1 MSLIINNNL
10 SALNTH
16 RNLSRSGSSMSK
28 AIEKL
33 SSGYQINVGA
43 DDPSGLIISE
53 QLRSQISGLER
64 AVRNSSEASNLIG
77 IAEGALNEMNSI
89 LKKMRALAIHAAN
102 SGVTSPEQVAADQA
116 EMDSGIA
123 TLDRIAN
130 TTRYSDQYLLN
141 GSKEL
146 VYDINTVVNGPNDH
160 QLLDTKQTRV
170 DQIFKRDGVKMTVG
184 FAGEKNRYQA
194 NTDTSAKRAY
204 LEADNADGLCQIDD
218 RGNVTEKQEF
228 ILTGSQGSRMFTFK
242 KGEHLGAIVSSINNV
257 RDSTGIGAALTFAS
271 DIRIDKTTGGT
282 YKGSTPDYDNNL
294 PSEGRG
300 GYDDGSY
307 VYQSG
312 DVQIY
317 GAGLNDPATSKIKNV
332 NITPDAAASF
342 KVGFN
347 CDGDG
352 KIYAKIVDKS
362 TNSIEYYK
370 DKECTMLIGKGDD
383 KFFAA
388 VNNSG
393 IPSSPTQNLDGI
405 FIELNDKN
413 CEDLDVFE
421 IGFIGQRLDNQKD
434 MNVSGLQGWT
444 MVDNSVISGVN
455 LGVNTSEK
463 GQIYFRYSPVEF
475 AEDGKTVKTFKVE
488 AFTDSSY
495 QKQYL
500 VATSEV
506 IPNNMNVFEEEEK
519 DEDWIIGGDDKKQEQ
534 LAGQTVRLES
544 VQMANGQDSGL
555 SITLTIPKPGVLEG
569 MTGMTLDDLRA
580 SSPEMEQ
587 WFTEYDKIKG
597 EYETAVAAYKKYK
610 EETYDVTV
618 KDEEAKKKAYDKAV
632 AEYEK
637 QLAKKNEAQDTRDA
651 ANDDH
656 LTAKNEFEAQLLT
669 SLKNMIETS
678 GMMDKAL
685 TELNAM
691 VGGYPNEFGDKFLE
705 EIAAQTKR
713 TLSGSAF
720 NSTLDTTIEDYAK
733 RVRNNIEGAIKNNP
747 VGYYRHF
754 ENNVG
759 GPRDKDTAD
768 AVLTNILNQVEQNI
782 EDTLHADMPAQLA
795 LFDEDTSVD
804 EAFDTVK
811 AGLTTDIG
819 HLDALAAPGT
829 TPSKTDELLDVI
841 KTVAADF
848 LSNNTLLKPPPNSE
862 TPAQYAARFAAAMND
877 VGTSQWY
884 IDNITV
890 PGSPAAVAVTN
901 ILNAVVAEVDG
912 DVENHVVK
920 SFAAVAKDYRQ
931 TEAKTMDKFVTDK
944 GALAPDKA
952 RLEELDEVIDP
963 STVRSGYGYNFVK
976 DFSAE
981 ISKWIDANIDSYSNM
996 ETFRSELTGYLQ
1008 STANDMLAVGKYSYI
1023 FGQQPPPADA
1033 QALKNI
1039 GTITTGILDAVDT
1052 KLAGMTKAEIQ
1063 RMSETDIRRIANA
1076 ALSDGIYL
1084 KDDFEYLNTKNASGT
1099 AILDQMKAAAD
1110 GYLGTAYDP
1119 LTDDVK
1125 TYMDGLE
1132 TAIRGAVTGA
1142 QPFTGMLASDKAV
1155 ATGVMDQLIGVLTND
1170 YFTEVKNN
1178 IEKGVQDSAGGFH
1191 KFDAVINQHRQ
1202 SNSSASGE
1210 EWYDLVDV
1218 GGLTPDNVDALQT
1231 IINDTVANFLSNIPS
1246 TADSTALAAYLA
1258 SFETDLTQALEGSH
1272 TYNANPAMTAVNTLM
1287 AAIAAEITPLVEN
1300 IFEDGVEAY
1309 RTNAEVGDLFDLQIS
1324 QDTNPA
1330 HSAMDQLNKVPD
1342 PVTGVLNNYG
1352 DQLLEEIDAKVK
1364 DYLENTANYTDFTYS
1379 NFRDKFVD
1387 DITKLLTDPLTG
1399 DVWAKLGADQ
1409 DLKDA
1414 AETIIEESLKKM
1426 TKPKEGETNYLRDY
1440 AEKRVAYDKA
1450 EAKLQTAITAME
1462 DAEKEMDAAD
1472 AALEVAKDA
1481 TALAQ
1486 DRLDELKDAVTELN
1500 DDWAA
1505 YKKQHDLY
1513 AAGADG
1519 ANSVTPKGEQVGS
1532 ITFTNLGMR
1541 IYSTDYGSAETIRIQ
1556 NKTGQLFY
1564 QYLDADSLDKKMV
1577 AADTTVQVAG
1587 DDAQISLNGAPIFT
1601 TGLTANTTTPDFSGS
1616 LVFNQGTLGKTS
1628 LAITGYDQGKYFS
1641 KATDLQGVEE
1651 NEPDIQAYER
1661 SFEPPALT
1669 VPMGSGDPALGTQT
1683 GLRNAQNQPIDL
1695 YVDFTQLDPT
1705 VQVKI
1710 TNLGKPTDVKIT
1722 YDYDSVSGVGK
1733 IRIDASRM
1741 MPLWGDDDTEDT
1753 NEYLKMNND
1762 LFAKWKNDNPTV
1774 TNEETI
1780 QAARDDIYQQVLNE
1794 RGELI
1799 IEEEVNIS
1807 NLSDGYYVTN
1817 PNLKGLYITSSDLI
1831 DMAKSQSDE
1840 GPLTMQTTP
1849 NNGELL
1855 LKVNTYAT
1863 NPRSTTSESM
1873 SDFVGGM
1880 QFQLGATEGNQD
1892 RTIYSI
1898 QSMSMSNLGRIT
1910 WEGTDY
1916 CLQDVLGGGIASLT
1930 KDPILAMRVLQ
1941 QAVDDVSGLRSRL
1954 GAFQSNMLQTNI
1966 NSLEVAI
1973 ENITKT
1979 ESAIRDT
1986 DMAAEST
1993 QFTRFQIM
2001 QQAGTSMLAQA
2012 NQISQNVLSLLQ

>member
-218 RGNVTEKQEF
+218 QGNVTEKQEF

-271 DIRIDKTTGGT
+271 DIRIDKTTNGT

-506 IPNNMNVFEEEEK
+506 IPNNMNVYEEEEK
-519 DEDWIIGGDDKKQEQ
+519 DEDWIIGGEEKKQEQ

-587 WFTEYDKIKG
+587 WFTEYDTIKK
-597 EYETAVAAYKKYK
+597 EYEDAVAAYKARK
-610 EETYDVTV
+610 EEHYDPAK
-618 KDEEAKKKAYDKAV
+618 KDEETKKKEYDKAV

-637 QLAKKNEAQDTRDA
+637 ALAKKNEAQDARDA
-651 ANDDH
+651 AQDNL
-656 LTAKNEFEAQLLT
+656 LTDANEFEAQLLT
-669 SLKNMIETS
+669 SLKNMVETS
-678 GMMDKAL
+678 GMMGKAL
-685 TELNAM
+685 DDLNALT
-691 VGGYPNEFGDKFLE
+691 GGYPNGFGEKFLE
-705 EIAAQTKR
+705 EIATQTKR
-713 TLSGSAF
+713 TLTGSAF
-720 NSTLDTTIEDYAK
+720 NTVIDGNIEDFAQ
-733 RVRNNIEGAIKNNP
+733 RVRDNIEGAIKNSP
-747 VGYYRHF
+747 TGYYRHF
-754 ENNVG
+754 KNNVG
-759 GPRDKDTAD
+759 GAQDKNTAD
-768 AVLTNILNQVEQNI
+768 SVIRNILDQVQDNI
-782 EDTLHADMPAQLA
+782 VDTLEADLPAQIA
-795 LFDEDTSVD
+795 AFDQGASVD
-804 EAFDTVK
+804 
-811 AGLTTDIG
+811 
-819 HLDALAAPGT
+819 DALATVKGAQANNIRDLDLADPTANPKLSDQLLTTIKNAIATYKATAPAFDDDLTDYTDDMVTAVNTAVINAAWYTALAPGNLT
-829 TPSKTDELLDVI
+829 AQGNARDIRDAIMGEVEDDFEAHVLKSHQNVATD
-841 KTVAADF
+841 F
-848 LSNNTLLKPPPNSE
+848 
-862 TPAQYAARFAAAMND
+862 
-877 VGTSQWY
+877 
-884 IDNITV
+884 
-890 PGSPAAVAVTN
+890 
-901 ILNAVVAEVDG
+901 
-912 DVENHVVK
+912 
-920 SFAAVAKDYRQ
+920 RQ
-931 TEAKTMDKFVTDK
+931 NEAKTI
-944 GALAPDKA
+944 DKA
-952 RLEELDEVIDP
+952 VTAMGDVAPNKANLAELDEVIDP

-976 DFSAE
+976 DFAAE
-981 ISKWIDANIDSYSNM
+981 IQTWIKDNINKYNNM
-996 ETFRSELTGYLQ
+996 EDFRSDLTGALQ
-1008 STANDMLAVGKYSYI
+1008 STATDMMSAGKYSYI
-1023 FGQQPPPADA
+1023 FGKQTPPQDA
-1033 QALKNI
+1033 KALQDI
-1039 GTITTGILDAVDT
+1039 GTLTTGILNAVDT
-1052 KLAGMTKAEIQ
+1052 KLADMTKNEI
-1063 RMSETDIRRIANA
+1063 RNLSETDIRRIANA
-1076 ALSDGIYL
+1076 SINDGVYL
-1084 KDDFEYLNTKNASGT
+1084 KDDFEYLNTKDGVGT
-1099 AILDQMKAAAD
+1099 KILDELTTAAD
-1110 GYLGTAYDP
+1110 TFFSTTPFNPGTHTVTSYLGLLENALDGVKAGTLITSLGVDQSTGEALVDR
-1119 LTDDVK
+1119 LVDVMK
-1125 TYMDGLE
+1125 D
-1132 TAIRGAVTGA
+1132 
-1142 QPFTGMLASDKAV
+1142 
-1155 ATGVMDQLIGVLTND
+1155 D
-1170 YFTEVKNN
+1170 YFTQITTN
-1178 IEKGVQDSAGGFH
+1178 IDSKIKDTSGGYDRFDSAIANDRQTGHASDWNTLGTTHTGVDLDVLQEYIQTEVSDYLATLSGLSTTAQVDAFLTNLTDNT
-1191 KFDAVINQHRQ
+1191 FRDQLRANQPYLASIPAATTLINAVLDNIPALIQPTIATAFEDAVT
-1202 SNSSASGE
+1202 E
-1210 EWYDLVDV
+1210 Y
-1218 GGLTPDNVDALQT
+1218 
-1231 IINDTVANFLSNIPS
+1231 
-1246 TADSTALAAYLA
+1246 TADSGM
-1258 SFETDLTQALEGSH
+1258 D
-1272 TYNANPAMTAVNTLM
+1272 
-1287 AAIAAEITPLVEN
+1287 
-1300 IFEDGVEAY
+1300 
-1309 RTNAEVGDLFDLQIS
+1309 DLFELYVSVSSDP
-1324 QDTNPA
+1324 TYT
-1330 HSAMDQLNKVPD
+1330 AMQHLNGVVD
-1342 PVTGVLNNYG
+1342 PTTGELANYG

-1364 DYLENTANYTDFTYS
+1364 DYLENAALPDPYSFTQ
-1379 NFRDKFVD
+1379 FRDDFITTITNDLTNANGSTNAITWPKFGGD
-1387 DITKLLTDPLTG
+1387 TDL
-1399 DVWAKLGADQ
+1399 Q
-1409 DLKDA
+1409 DA
-1414 AETIIEESLKKM
+1414 AKTVIEEALKKI
-1426 TKPKEGETNYLRDY
+1426 TKPKEGETNYFREY
-1440 AEKRVAYDKA
+1440 VESRVAFEKADAKFQTAETALDDAETAMDLA
-1450 EAKLQTAITAME
+1450 EAAYETAVDNTAVE
-1462 DAEKEMDAAD
+1462 QEALDA
-1472 AALEVAKDA
+1472 
-1481 TALAQ
+1481 
-1486 DRLDELKDAVTELN
+1486 LKDAVTDLN
-1500 DDWAA
+1500 EDWAA
-1505 YKKQHDLY
+1505 YKKQYDLY

-1519 ANSVTPKGEQVGS
+1519 ANGVTPKGEQVGS

-1564 QYLDADSLDKKMV
+1564 QYLDPDSLDKKMV

-1616 LVFNQGTLGKTS
+1616 LVFNQGTLGKTT
-1628 LAITGYDQGKYFS
+1628 LAVAGYDQGKYMS

-1683 GLRNAQNQPIDL
+1683 GLRNAQNQPVDL

-1710 TNLGKPTDVKIT
+1710 TNLGNPTDVKIT
-1722 YDYDSVSGVGK
+1722 YDYDSVTGVGK
-1733 IRIDASRM
+1733 IKIDASRM
-1741 MPLWGDDDTEDT
+1741 MPLWGDDDTEDN
-1753 NEYLKMNND
+1753 NEYLKRNNE
-1762 LFAKWKNDNPTV
+1762 LFNKWRADNPTV
-1774 TNEETI
+1774 TNPDTI
-1780 QAARDDIYQQVLNE
+1780 QAARDDIYQQVLDE

-1817 PNLKGLYITSSDLI
+1817 PNLKGMYIVTSDLI
-1831 DMAKSQSDE
+1831 DMAKSQGDI
-1840 GPLTMQTTP
+1840 GPVVQQTTP

-1910 WEGTDY
+1910 WEGVDY